1 MNAPSPLHR
10 AAPRGGPV
18 VSALV
23 LISMFAWV
31 LAFTP
36 TPFAWATIPGFV
48 GMLALLE
55 RSRSTKRAI
64 LGLCL
69 FGAIT
74 IGFGYRWLAPTVMDF
89 GKQSAPVAWLLTAL
103 FGVIGT
109 VHGWIFAV
117 LYRAMQRPTRRAHP
131 LAVALVWV
139 ACEALPIRLFAWMA
153 GHGAIDVPALA
164 QHAEWGGVPAVSLVL
179 LCLVTPLYE
188 LGYAVVRRAESA
200 PPRLGAAIITVLIG
214 AAGFGWGLWRVD
226 QVRRAD
232 EAAPKALRVGIVQSN
247 IGSEAKRT
255 AEQRQRGAVDRS
267 ILAYT
272 RGSKAAVDAG
282 AQLVVWPETAITDP
296 VPMQSGALTV
306 DRYLRTRR
314 YRAFTE
320 HGERTAFLVG
330 AYEAYPTKRGE
341 AWTRRGRGVDRYNT
355 AALRTPGASGKAMW
369 STVRKVYLIP
379 FGEAM
384 PFGIAE
390 EEFLPQ
396 NFKMRAGEA
405 GQKPLALADLTLVPF
420 LCYEGILAG
429 HVREACAE
437 QQPDV
442 LVSLTND
449 SWFGDTWEPY
459 QHLNFTRFRAIEHRA
474 PLVRATNTGISAF
487 VNAAGDVVASLPLFK
502 EDVLVRDVPLRER
515 GRTVFAQWGHHL
527 PKALWVLALLL
538 VLVYVMR
545 APAYVESEE
554 R

>member
-1 MNAPSPLHR
+1 MNVQAPAPET
-10 AAPRGGPV
+10 PRGGPL
-18 VSALV
+18 VSLLV
-23 LISMFAWV
+23 LLSMFAWV

-36 TPFAWATIPGFV
+36 TPFAWATIPGFLGV
-48 GMLALLE
+48 LALLD
-55 RSRSTKRAI
+55 RARSTRRAI

-89 GKQSAPVAWLLTAL
+89 GKQSAPVAWILTAL

-131 LAVALVWV
+131 LAVVLVFV

-153 GHGAIDVPALA
+153 GHGAVDVPALV

-188 LGYAVVRRAESA
+188 LGYAVVRRADAA
-200 PPRLGAAIITVLIG
+200 PPRIGAAFVTLLIG

-232 EAAPKALRVGIVQSN
+232 DAAPQALRVGIVQSN

-255 AEQRQRGAVDRS
+255 AEQRRRGAVDRS
-267 ILAYT
+267 IDAYT
-272 RGSKAAVDAG
+272 RGTTKAVEAG
-282 AQLVVWPETAITDP
+282 ALLVVWPETAITDP
-296 VPMQSGALTV
+296 VPMQSGGVAV
-306 DRYLRTRR
+306 DRYLRGRR
-314 YRAFTE
+314 YTSFME
-320 HGERTAFLVG
+320 HGERVAFLVG

-355 AALRTPGASGKAMW
+355 AALRTPGRSDEATW

-384 PFGIAE
+384 PFGLGE

-396 NFKMRAGEA
+396 NFKMRAGEE
-405 GQKPLALADLTLVPF
+405 GQAPLELAKLTLVPF

-429 HVREACAE
+429 HVRDACAE
-437 QQPDV
+437 KQPDI

-449 SWFGDTWEPY
+449 SWFGDTWEPH

-487 VNAAGDVVASLPLFK
+487 VNAAGDVVAHLGLFE
-502 EDVLVRDVPLRER
+502 EDVLVRDVPLTSRER
-515 GRTVFAQWGHHL
+515 TIFAKWGHHL
-527 PKALWVLALLL
+527 PKGLWVLALLL
-538 VLVYVMR
+538 VLVGAMR
-545 APAYVESEE
+545 APAYADEAA
-554 R
+554 